1 MPVIG
6 IDLGGTKINGAIFD
20 SEGNRLHQ
28 TVGFLEGKKGA
39 EVGQLITVIISELQ
53 QISGATDI
61 EAIGI
66 CVPGIS
72 DTKTGC
78 VWAPNIP
85 GWENYPLQKE
95 VEDFL
100 KHPAINAVG
109 TNAICPVVIAGDRSC
124 YILGETWKGAAQG
137 ANDAVFIAVGTGI
150 GMGILVNGQIL
161 NGHAGISGAAG
172 WLALDMKYEAD
183 YVQYGCF
190 ESNASGNGI
199 ARCAQRLLKGNV
211 FKDSLL
217 KAYPIESITAHEVFD
232 AWSKNDSLAVQVIER
247 AVQLWGMAAAN
258 IVSLF
263 NPEIIVWGGG
273 VFGPA
278 AQLLDRIYEEACRW
292 AQPIA
297 IRQVRFEISQLSGD
311 AGLYGAGRLVLRN

>member
-1 MPVIG
+1 MSVIG
-6 IDLGGTKINGAIFD
+6 IDLGGTKINGAVFD
-20 SEGNRLHQ
+20 SEGNLLHQ
-28 TVGFLEGKKGA
+28 TISLLEGREGA
-39 EVGQLITVIISELQ
+39 EVGQLIIQIISELQ
-53 QISGATDI
+53 QTIDFSDL

-72 DTKTGC
+72 DTKTGR

-85 GWENYPLQKE
+85 GWESYPLHDEIVGAYTCGRPQNTNRIPN
-95 VEDFL
+95 VE
-100 KHPAINAVG
+100 
-109 TNAICPVVIAGDRSC
+109 IAGDRSC

-137 ANDAVFIAVGTGI
+137 AADAVFIAVGTGI
-150 GMGILVNGQIL
+150 GMGILAGGRIL

-172 WLALDMKYEAD
+172 WMALNMQYEAD

-199 ARCAQRLLKGNV
+199 ARCAQGLLKEN
-211 FKDSLL
+211 SLYKESML
-217 KAYPIESITAHEVFD
+217 KSRPVESITAHEVFD
-232 AWSKNDSLAVQVIER
+232 AWAKNDPLAVHVIDR

-258 IVSLF
+258 VVSLF

-297 IRQVRFEISQLSGD
+297 IRQVRFAVSQLGGD
-311 AGLYGAGRLVLRN
+311 AGLYGAGCLALQK

>member
-1 MPVIG
+1 MAVIG
-6 IDLGGTKINGAIFD
+6 IDLGGTKINGAVFD
-20 SEGNRLHQ
+20 NEGNILHQ
-28 TVGFLEGKKGA
+28 TACLLKEREGA
-39 EVGQLITVIISELQ
+39 EVGRLITQTIGKLLQ
-53 QISGATDI
+53 MPVASAV

-72 DTKTGC
+72 KEGC

-85 GWENYPLQKE
+85 GWGDMEHYYLLQKE
-95 VEDFL
+95 VENSLSNPDI
-100 KHPAINAVG
+100 KVG
-109 TNAICPVVIAGDRSC
+109 IAGDRSC
-124 YILGETWKGAAQG
+124 YILGEIWKGVALG
-137 ANDAVFIAVGTGI
+137 AKNAVFIAVGTGI
-150 GMGILVNGQIL
+150 GMGILANGQIL
-161 NGHAGISGAAG
+161 DGHAGISGAAG
-172 WLALDMKYEAD
+172 WLALDMQFEKD

-199 ARCAQRLLKGNV
+199 ARCAQRLLAENNWFSK
-211 FKDSLL
+211 SIL
-217 KAYPIESITAHEVFD
+217 KNYKKITAHEVFD
-232 AWSKNDSLAVQVIER
+232 AWAKNDPLAMQVIDK

-258 IVSLF
+258 VVSLL

-297 IRQVRFEISQLSGD
+297 IRQVRFEVSQLGGN
-311 AGLYGAGRLVLRN
+311 AGLFGAGRLALQNK